1 MKKTVLKISILLVGI
16 LLAIPSCDDNGRS
29 LGDIYISIATV
40 IPEGEN
46 AYSFLLDNDK
56 RLWPA
61 AGNVRYA
68 PTHNQ
73 RVFLNY
79 TILWESSGAT
89 YDYDIKV
96 NDIWNIL
103 TKQAIELNAENQDS
117 IGNDPVKVKDIWV
130 GGDYLNVSFL
140 FNYGGVRP
148 HLINLVENTL
158 SDETSSDA
166 IDLEFRHNAYQSPQT
181 KLYEGFVC
189 FDLKPFRTD
198 DADSVNLSIKVKGW
212 NGETTTY
219 DVVYRY
225 NQPVAEEKTT
235 ARIPTPVISSNEYY

>member
-1 MKKTVLKISILLVGI
+1 MKKTVLKISILLMGI
-16 LLAIPSCDDNGRS
+16 LLSTPSCDDNGRS

-40 IPEGEN
+40 VPEGEN
-46 AYSFLLDNDK
+46 AYSFLLDNGK

-68 PTHNQ
+68 PTRNR

-79 TILWESSGAT
+79 TILWESSGAN

-96 NDIWNIL
+96 NDVWNIL
-103 TKQAIELNAENQDS
+103 TKQAIELNAENRDS
-117 IGNDPVKVKDIWV
+117 IGNDPVKVKEIWV

-140 FNYGGVRP
+140 FNYGGERP
-148 HLINLVENTL
+148 HLINLVRNTL
-158 SDETSSDA
+158 SEETSPEA
-166 IDLEFRHNAYQSPQT
+166 IDLEFRHNAYQSRQT

-189 FDLKPFRTD
+189 FDLKPFRVN
-198 DADSVNLSIKVKGW
+198 DANSVNLSIKVKGW

-225 NQPVAEEKTT
+225 NQPAAEETT

>member
-1 MKKTVLKISILLVGI
+1 MKKSVLKISILLMGI
-16 LLAIPSCDDNGRS
+16 LLAIPSCDDNNGRS

-40 IPEGEN
+40 VPEGDN
-46 AYSFLLDNDK
+46 AYSFLLDNGK

-61 AGNVRYA
+61 AGNVRYT
-68 PTHNQ
+68 PTYNQ

-79 TILWESSGAT
+79 TILWDSPGTT

-117 IGNDPVKVKDIWV
+117 IGNDPVRIQDIWV

-140 FNYGGVRP
+140 FNYGGVKP
-148 HLINLVENTL
+148 HLVNLVENTL
-158 SDETSSDA
+158 SEETSPGA
-166 IDLEFRHNAYQSPQT
+166 IDLEFRHNAYESTQT

-189 FDLKPFRTD
+189 FDLKPFRND
-198 DADSVNLSIKVKGW
+198 DADAVNLSIKVKGW
-212 NGETTTY
+212 NGEKTY
-219 DVVYRY
+219 DLIYRY
-225 NQPVAEEKTT
+225 NQPAAEKT
-235 ARIPTPVISSNEYY
+235 ARTLTPVISSNEYY

>member
-1 MKKTVLKISILLVGI
+1 MKKAVLKISILLAGI

-40 IPEGEN
+40 VPESEN
-46 AYSFLLDNDK
+46 SYSFQLDNGK

-61 AGNVRYA
+61 AGDLRYT
-68 PTHNQ
+68 PKENQ

-79 TILWESSGAT
+79 TILWDSDGA

-103 TKQAIELNAENQDS
+103 TKKAIELNAMNEDS
-117 IGNDPVKVKDIWV
+117 IGNDPVRIKDIWV

-140 FNYGGVRP
+140 FNYGGVQP

-158 SDETSSDA
+158 SSEVSADA
-166 IDLEFRHNAYQSPQT
+166 IDLEFRHNAHESTQT

-189 FDLKPFRTD
+189 FDLKPFRKD
-198 DADSVNLSIKVKGW
+198 NADSVDLSIKVKGW
-212 NGETTTY
+212 NGETTY
-219 DVVYRY
+219 EMVYRY
-225 NQPVAEEKTT
+225 NQPVAEKS
-235 ARIPTPVISSNEYY
+235 ARTLTPVISSNEYY